1 VNGSRNR
8 ETDPVEILGRSIEAA
23 GMAVYHWDIASDRLT
38 WSRNAADVL
47 EVEDAERLKTGR
59 GYATLLDRENMA
71 TRYDTIMHSVHSDD
85 GEGVAYSIEYL
96 VRPWGP
102 EDPRGA
108 WLEDIGRWYAD
119 EKGRPREA
127 FGIVRRID
135 ERYRNEQ
142 RLHYLGNFDPLTGLM
157 NRTSMGEALDQ
168 AIANAE
174 RQGTSCAFLAVSID
188 NMAVIRDAYGFD
200 VAEEVILKVGQR
212 LKRVKRAGDSLARY
226 SETRFGLILNDC
238 SREDLQIAAERFLG
252 VANEEVIETSSG
264 PVWALISL
272 GGVVMPDHA
281 RDRDEAVACAEEALA
296 EAASRPMSCV
306 VIYEP
311 EPDRI
316 SQRMLNARCA
326 AEIVNSLKH
335 DRFTLAFQPI
345 VDARSG
351 EPVMYESLLRMHD
364 RDGEVVAAAHLIP
377 LAEKLGLVRLIDLNV
392 MELVLETLR
401 NHADARLT
409 MNLSGITAADPGWFG
424 RIMDLLEANSA
435 VTDRLVVEITETV
448 VLNELAEIGRFIG
461 RLRDLGCKVAI
472 DDFGAGYTSFRNL
485 KELDVDIVKLDGA
498 FCDNLSGNPDNQYF
512 VRSLVDLAHNLDLQI
527 VAEWVQTEQDAELL
541 RGWGVD
547 YFQGRLYGLAQIGH
561 PWPSPRLSSHEGFHA
576 VAAERDKPEEET
588 READADMVSSPSE
601 RTFGKRRADA
611 AQELASGTQEK
622 GAPPVA
628 GDEAEDAGVAERM
641 ETVEPA
647 ELRGTAVD
655 VEDGGTVMEPEVP
668 ATPAELVVKNVSDAA
683 PAVTEATS
691 SAVDTAGND
700 ADDGSKMSNEAGGI
714 SAGSITEALSTLER
728 ELQDLRQLLAA
739 MRGVSGRGGGAVRN
753 AEELPADAER
763 MRGNG

>member
-1 VNGSRNR
+1 MNGSRNR

-601 RTFGKRRADA
+601 RAFGKRRADA

-628 GDEAEDAGVAERM
+628 GDEAEDAGAAERM
-641 ETVEPA
+641 ETIEPA

-668 ATPAELVVKNVSDAA
+668 VTPAELVVKNVSDAA
-683 PAVTEATS
+683 PAVTEAAS

>member
-1 VNGSRNR
+1 MNGSRNR
-8 ETDPVEILGRSIEAA
+8 ETEADPVEILGRSIEAA

-38 WSRNAADVL
+38 WSRNAADIL
-47 EVEDAERLKTGR
+47 EVEDPERLRTGR
-59 GYATLLDRENMA
+59 AYATLLDRENMA
-71 TRYDTIMHSVHSDD
+71 SRYDTIMHSVHSDD
-85 GEGVAYSIEYL
+85 GEGVTYSIEYL

-119 EKGRPREA
+119 EKGRPKEA
-127 FGIVRRID
+127 FGVVRRID

-157 NRTSMGEALDQ
+157 NRASMGEALDQ

-174 RQGTSCAFLAVSID
+174 RHGTSCAFLAVSID
-188 NMAVIRDAYGFD
+188 NMSVIRDAYGFD
-200 VAEEVILKVGQR
+200 VAEEVILKVGRR
-212 LKRVKRAGDSLARY
+212 LKQVKRTGDSLARY
-226 SETRFGLILNDC
+226 SETRFGIILNDC
-238 SREDLQIAAERFLG
+238 SREDLQIAADRFLG

-281 RDRDEAVACAEEALA
+281 RDRDAAVACAEEALA

-345 VDARSG
+345 VDAHS
-351 EPVMYESLLRMHD
+351 EKPVMYESLLRMHD
-364 RDGEVVAAAHLIP
+364 RDGEIVAAAHLIP

-424 RIMDLLEANSA
+424 RIMDLLEVNSS

-512 VRSLVDLAHNLDLQI
+512 VRSLVDLAHNLDLKI
-527 VAEWVQTEQDAELL
+527 VAEWVQTEEDAELL

-547 YFQGRLYGLAQIGH
+547 YFQGRLYGSARIGH

-576 VAAERDKPEEET
+576 VGAEKAKPEEEG
-588 READADMVSSPSE
+588 RGEDAGVVLPAPE
-601 RTFGKRRADA
+601 RTFGKRRRD
-611 AQELASGTQEK
+611 
-622 GAPPVA
+622 VA
-628 GDEAEDAGVAERM
+628 RD
-641 ETVEPA
+641 
-647 ELRGTAVD
+647 
-655 VEDGGTVMEPEVP
+655 MEPEVENEVRASAADAEAEAAGAVVAMDAGTSAEMPESAAGTAGGGPVMRPEEPVEP
-668 ATPAELVVKNVSDAA
+668 AADGAADVA
-683 PAVTEATS
+683 PASTGPALSGAEAS
-691 SAVDTAGND
+691 EGGNADGGPEDRDASCGASAA
-700 ADDGSKMSNEAGGI
+700 
-714 SAGSITEALSTLER
+714 SIGEALSTLER

-739 MRGVSGRGGGAVRN
+739 MRGVSGKDART
-753 AEELPADAER
+753 AEEASEEAGR
-763 MRGNG
+763 VRGNG

>member
-1 VNGSRNR
+1 MNGSRNR
-8 ETDPVEILGRSIEAA
+8 ETEAGAVEVLGRSIEAA
-23 GMAVYHWDIASDRLT
+23 GVAAYHWDIASDRLT
-38 WSRNAADVL
+38 WSRNAADIL
-47 EVEDAERLKTGR
+47 EVEDVACLQTGR
-59 GYATLLDRENMA
+59 AYATLLDRENMA
-71 TRYDTIMHSVHSDD
+71 SRYDTIMHSVHADD
-85 GEGVAYSIEYL
+85 GEGVAYAIEYL
-96 VRPWGP
+96 VRPWGA

-119 EKGRPREA
+119 EKGRPKEA

-157 NRTSMGEALDQ
+157 NRASMGEALEQ

-174 RQGTSCAFLAVSID
+174 RHATSCAFLAVSID
-188 NMAVIRDAYGFD
+188 NLAVIRDAYGFD
-200 VAEEVILKVGQR
+200 VAEEVILKVGRR
-212 LKRVKRAGDSLARY
+212 LKRVKRTGDSLARY
-226 SETRFGLILNDC
+226 SETRFGIILNDC
-238 SREDLQIAAERFLG
+238 SREDLQIAAERFLS

-272 GGVVMPDHA
+272 GGVVMPDDA
-281 RDRDEAVACAEEALA
+281 RDRDAAVACAEEALA

-316 SQRMLNARCA
+316 SQRMVNARCA

-345 VDARSG
+345 VDAHSQ
-351 EPVMYESLLRMHD
+351 EPVMHESLLRMHD
-364 RDGEVVAAAHLIP
+364 RDGEIVAAAHLIP

-424 RIMDLLEANSA
+424 RIMELLEANAS

-448 VLNELAEIGRFIG
+448 VLNDLAEIGRFIG

-512 VRSLVDLAHNLDLQI
+512 VRSLVDLAHNLDLKI
-527 VAEWVQTEQDAELL
+527 VAEWVQTEEDAELL

-547 YFQGRLYGLAQIGH
+547 YFQGRLYGTARIGH

-576 VAAERDKPEEET
+576 VSAEQEEPGE
-588 READADMVSSPSE
+588 EDAGVVLPLPE
-601 RTFGKRRADA
+601 RTFGKRRTDV
-611 AQELASGTQEK
+611 AQEGRETAPGAEREAATPLVDAEAGEAGIAAADTNPVPESQE
-622 GAPPVA
+622 PVA
-628 GDEAEDAGVAERM
+628 GAVADAVQVVGESASSGLEASGNAVAGDDTDAH
-641 ETVEPA
+641 
-647 ELRGTAVD
+647 D
-655 VEDGGTVMEPEVP
+655 
-668 ATPAELVVKNVSDAA
+668 K
-683 PAVTEATS
+683 
-691 SAVDTAGND
+691 
-700 ADDGSKMSNEAGGI
+700 AGG
-714 SAGSITEALSTLER
+714 GSVASIGETLSTLER

-739 MRGVSGRGGGAVRN
+739 MRETSARKTGTAL
-753 AEELPADAER
+753 AEEER
-763 MRGNG
+763 ARLHGNS

>member
-1 VNGSRNR
+1 MNGSRNR

-601 RTFGKRRADA
+601 RAFGKRRADA
-611 AQELASGTQEK
+611 AQELASGMQEK

-628 GDEAEDAGVAERM
+628 GDEAEDAGAAERM
-641 ETVEPA
+641 ETIEPA

-683 PAVTEATS
+683 PAVMETTS

>member
-1 VNGSRNR
+1 
-8 ETDPVEILGRSIEAA
+8 
-23 GMAVYHWDIASDRLT
+23 MAVYHWDIASDRLT

-601 RTFGKRRADA
+601 RAFGKRRADA

-628 GDEAEDAGVAERM
+628 GDEAEDAGAAERM
-641 ETVEPA
+641 ETIEPA

-683 PAVTEATS
+683 PAVMETTS